1 MHINYH
7 FLYHLSI
14 TLNKLL
20 IGKKITACFSQE
32 KDELVILFNE
42 SEFVIKSHVTPQFSC
57 LYFPLEFKR
66 AKQNS
71 IDIWPEI
78 RNLSVTKI
86 YCFENERALALELNE
101 NYTLVFKFFGNRP
114 NILLFSGEN
123 ILKIF
128 NNALVSDQNISLPNL
143 HRKHLPAFDDFNKG
157 INQKQIFFTWGKII
171 HGTVN
176 LFFEKN
182 ILTNIEKWDY
192 LTALNNKLSQPLFY
206 IGYYKGI
213 PTLSLIELEN
223 VKKITIDPIEAA
235 NIFYLFFQQE
245 FYFSNEKN
253 KIETQLNK
261 DLQKIENYLED
272 VSQKLKTLKTQK
284 SNLEIANIIMANL
297 HTIEEE
303 TELVELYDFYTDSL
317 VKIKLKK
324 DLSAQKNAE
333 NYYRK
338 SKNEKIEWQ
347 NLENNIIRQTQ
358 KRAEIL
364 QKLEQLKEA
373 TNSSELKKFI
383 KVNKS
388 VSTYPTKKELFKQYF
403 LDGFEIL
410 VGKNAKNNDLLTLKF
425 AHKEDYWFHARDCS
439 GSHVILK
446 KEATQSVPNHVIEF
460 AAGLAAYNSKRKN
473 EKLVPVIFTTKKYVR
488 KTKNLKEGQ
497 VVIDKESTIVIEPI
511 KN

>member
-1 MHINYH
+1 
-7 FLYHLSI
+7 
-14 TLNKLL
+14 
-20 IGKKITACFSQE
+20 
-32 KDELVILFNE
+32 
-42 SEFVIKSHVTPQFSC
+42 
-57 LYFPLEFKR
+57 
-66 AKQNS
+66 
-71 IDIWPEI
+71 
-78 RNLSVTKI
+78 
-86 YCFENERALALELNE
+86 
-101 NYTLVFKFFGNRP
+101 
-114 NILLFSGEN
+114 
-123 ILKIF
+123 
-128 NNALVSDQNISLPNL
+128 
-143 HRKHLPAFDDFNKG
+143 
-157 INQKQIFFTWGKII
+157 
-171 HGTVN
+171 

-388 VSTYPTKKELFKQYF
+388 VSTDPTKKELFKQYF